1 VQLYRPHILLVQRRD
16 TPEFSLDSLLEGG
29 AGVLVCSQWVVLAPH
44 LDAEV
49 PVELADLA
57 VLEAVPE
64 SQPIEREALIARFDA
79 TRVDA
84 MIQAGLLLSD
94 EEAHADQR
102 QRNER
107 LRETAWWPPAAVVQA
122 FGRWH
127 GVDVAAMEQQHGRP
141 RVSSMIEQHGLPP
154 PESLA
159 LGSKEQRVP
168 LPAPV
173 STTFDELLQGRSTC
187 RNFDAQ
193 APIALAELA
202 SVLHRVFGAQAMEEL
217 EPGAIM
223 LKKNSPS
230 GGGLHPIEAFVFAQ
244 RVEGLAPGL
253 YHYHCMD
260 HVLEPV
266 PGPALEELGATA
278 HELVAGQAWFADAP
292 VMLLMAARFQR
303 NFWKYRNHPK
313 AWKVI
318 QLDAGH
324 LSQNLYLSATELGY
338 GAFVTGAINDRC
350 AERLFGLDGISTG
363 AVAVFGFGKRASESV
378 NVEFD
383 PLGKAVR

>member
-1 VQLYRPHILLVQRRD
+1 
-16 TPEFSLDSLLEGG
+16 
-29 AGVLVCSQWVVLAPH
+29 
-44 LDAEV
+44 
-49 PVELADLA
+49 
-57 VLEAVPE
+57 
-64 SQPIEREALIARFDA
+64 
-79 TRVDA
+79 
-84 MIQAGLLLSD
+84 
-94 EEAHADQR
+94 
-102 QRNER
+102 
-107 LRETAWWPPAAVVQA
+107 
-122 FGRWH
+122 
-127 GVDVAAMEQQHGRP
+127 
-141 RVSSMIEQHGLPP
+141 MIEQHGLPP
-154 PESLA
+154 PESISLVA
-159 LGSKEQRVP
+159 SEQRIP
-168 LPAPV
+168 LPAPEC
-173 STTFDELLQGRSTC
+173 TEFDRLLHRRSTC
-187 RNFDAQ
+187 RNFDAG
-193 APIALAELA
+193 ASIPIAELA
-202 SVLHRVFGAQAMEEL
+202 SVLHRVFGAQASLEL
-217 EPGAIM
+217 EPGAFM

-230 GGGLHPIEAFVFAQ
+230 GGGLHPIEAFVLAQ